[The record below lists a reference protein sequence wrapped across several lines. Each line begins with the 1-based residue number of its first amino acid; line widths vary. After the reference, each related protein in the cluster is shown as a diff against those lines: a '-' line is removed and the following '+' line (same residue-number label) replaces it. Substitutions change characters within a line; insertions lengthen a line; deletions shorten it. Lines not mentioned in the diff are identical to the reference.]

1 VIKLSLKRAFLGIT
15 LGFVFLAGLIAVL
28 GATNIQLSRTG
39 TARTSELSERL
50 LPALEA
56 VAQLQEAALKYNLA
70 NLEYVT
76 GRDEETQARKLAAA
90 AGHRK
95 AINTHATALSGK
107 LDSPEA
113 KSLQAN
119 LQSALASYDQSV
131 GLLQK
136 ALKGNEFEEAMKILD
151 GAIARDNAATE
162 AALTALNRFVFGLS
176 SRNGEA
182 TKGILERNLRTSL
195 VLCTVIVSLA
205 LVAVVA
211 VQFLSRRVSRRFGDV
226 STALGNEAADVLAR
240 AGSFNSTSTKLADS
254 ASEQAAALEETSASL
269 EEMSGVTRRN
279 AESAQNASELARSAR
294 GAVDAGAASMT
305 RMVEAMGGIKASSSE
320 IAKIIKTIDEIAF
333 QTNILALNAAV
344 EAARAGEAGLGF
356 AVVADEVRALAQRSA
371 TAARETAGKIEAA
384 LAKSDEGARISGE
397 VSTLLTQVVDQVR
410 RMDDLVGEIATA
422 SKEQSQ
428 GIEQVATAVSKMD
441 GIVQANAAGAEES
454 ASAAQELST
463 QAGEVQLL
471 VSTLREL
478 VGGKI
483 TSTNHASPA
492 NTLPKD
498 QPANPS
504 SNRRGKPAHDGALP
518 GSDEIQSPVCPQP
531 ALTAG
536 LVTR

>member
-1 VIKLSLKRAFLGIT
+1 VTKLNLKRAFLGIT
-15 LGFVFLAGLIAVL
+15 LGFVFLAGLIGVL
-28 GATNIQLSRTG
+28 GATNLQLSRTG

-50 LPALEA
+50 LPGLEA
-56 VAQLQEAALKYNLA
+56 LAQLQEAALKYNLA

-90 AGHRK
+90 AAHRK
-95 AINTHATALSGK
+95 AIDGHAAALSQK
-107 LDSPEA
+107 LDSPDA
-113 KSLQAN
+113 KALQAN
-119 LQSALASYDQSV
+119 LQSALTSYDQSV
-131 GLLQK
+131 GRLQK

-151 GAIARDNAATE
+151 GPIAKDNAATE
-162 AALTALNRFVFGLS
+162 TALTALNRFVFDLS
-176 SRNGEA
+176 NRNGEA
-182 TKGILERNLRTSL
+182 TKGILDRNLHTSL
-195 VLCTVIVSLA
+195 ILCSVIVALA
-205 LVAVVA
+205 LAAVVA
-211 VQFLSRRVSRRFGDV
+211 VQIVSRRVSRRFGEV
-226 STALGNEAADVLAR
+226 SNALGNEAADVLAK
-240 AGSFNSTSTKLADS
+240 AGSFNGTSTRLADS
-254 ASEQAAALEETSASL
+254 ASAQAAALEETSASL

-279 AESAQNASELARSAR
+279 AESAQNASQLARSAR
-294 GAVDAGAASMT
+294 RAVDAGAASMT
-305 RMVEAMGGIKASSSE
+305 GMVAAMSGIKASSSE

-356 AVVADEVRALAQRSA
+356 AVVAEEVRALAQRSA

-422 SKEQSQ
+422 SREQSQ

-463 QAGEVQLL
+463 QAGEVQNL

-478 VGGKI
+478 VGGGNTI
-483 TSTNHASPA
+483 TDRAGAAATPSAGRPKAVPCPRPGSRRKEPAVRDDAAQASGF
-492 NTLPKD
+492 D
-498 QPANPS
+498 QPDFTS
-504 SNRRGKPAHDGALP
+504 
-518 GSDEIQSPVCPQP
+518 E
-531 ALTAG
+531 